1 MVSYEMIKKMNDEI
15 ESLEDK
21 IDDLERKKSS
31 LHCFRICKTP
41 NFQFQKMLANEAVK
55 IFYLTDYTL
64 LKNTTI
70 FVG

>member
-31 LHCFRICKTP
+31 LKCGKVRKNIEKQDKT
-41 NFQFQKMLANEAVK
+41 Q
-55 IFYLTDYTL
+55 
-64 LKNTTI
+64 LKASSC
-70 FVG
+70 VGK